1 MTEEKIVM
9 VTGVFLKV
17 YGENTKDNYIFER
30 GRIKE
35 QKVRSAYYI
44 SLELKKMTSLPC
56 DTLCKYNT

>member
-1 MTEEKIVM
+1 M

-35 QKVRSAYYI
+35 QKVRSGFYI